1 MEWPSII
8 NNTELC
14 VLSQKI
20 FLHLY
25 DLRVWYMKVL
35 ITFVL
40 LLAAWAG
47 CPLEVMAQQANT
59 TVSRTTVAKDKEPD
73 SVEISAYDNK
83 IVVENA
89 PAGSKLEVY
98 SVVGI
103 RVKEI
108 PMKQPSGEY
117 TVDLAK
123 GYYIVRIGDTVRKH
137 PFRRPIKTSPS
148 RMQSAPI
155 PRRRRLVPCRLS
167 VLRECQEG
175 SYTSQHHL

>member
-1 MEWPSII
+1 MEWTSII

-47 CPLEVMAQQANT
+47 RPLEVMAQQANT

-123 GYYIVRIGDTVRKH
+123 GYYIVRIGDTVRKVSI
-137 PFRRPIKTSPS
+137 R
-148 RMQSAPI
+148 
-155 PRRRRLVPCRLS
+155 
-167 VLRECQEG
+167 
-175 SYTSQHHL
+175 

>member
-1 MEWPSII
+1 
-8 NNTELC
+8 
-14 VLSQKI
+14 
-20 FLHLY
+20 
-25 DLRVWYMKVL
+25 MKVL

-83 IVVENA
+83 IVVEQMVKNLREINKIVVENA

-123 GYYIVRIGDTVRKH
+123 GYYIVRIGDTVRKVSI
-137 PFRRPIKTSPS
+137 R
-148 RMQSAPI
+148 
-155 PRRRRLVPCRLS
+155 
-167 VLRECQEG
+167 
-175 SYTSQHHL
+175 

>member
-1 MEWPSII
+1 
-8 NNTELC
+8 
-14 VLSQKI
+14 
-20 FLHLY
+20 
-25 DLRVWYMKVL
+25 MKVL

-73 SVEISAYDNK
+73 SVEIESGLAL
-83 IVVENA
+83 IA
-89 PAGSKLEVY
+89 
-98 SVVGI
+98 VVGI

-123 GYYIVRIGDTVRKH
+123 GYYIVRIGDTVRKVSI
-137 PFRRPIKTSPS
+137 R
-148 RMQSAPI
+148 
-155 PRRRRLVPCRLS
+155 
-167 VLRECQEG
+167 
-175 SYTSQHHL
+175 

>member
-1 MEWPSII
+1 
-8 NNTELC
+8 
-14 VLSQKI
+14 
-20 FLHLY
+20 
-25 DLRVWYMKVL
+25 MKVL

-103 RVKEI
+103 RVKRDTDEA
-108 PMKQPSGEY
+108 
-117 TVDLAK
+117 TLR
-123 GYYIVRIGDTVRKH
+123 RIYGGPCQGLLHRPH
-137 PFRRPIKTSPS
+137 RRHGP
-148 RMQSAPI
+148 
-155 PRRRRLVPCRLS
+155 
-167 VLRECQEG
+167 
-175 SYTSQHHL
+175 

>member
-1 MEWPSII
+1 
-8 NNTELC
+8 
-14 VLSQKI
+14 
-20 FLHLY
+20 
-25 DLRVWYMKVL
+25 MKVL

-59 TVSRTTVAKDKEPD
+59 TVSRTTV
-73 SVEISAYDNK
+73 AYDNK

-123 GYYIVRIGDTVRKH
+123 GYYIVRIGDTVRKVSI
-137 PFRRPIKTSPS
+137 R
-148 RMQSAPI
+148 
-155 PRRRRLVPCRLS
+155 
-167 VLRECQEG
+167 
-175 SYTSQHHL
+175 

>member
-47 CPLEVMAQQANT
+47 CPLEVMAQQ
-59 TVSRTTVAKDKEPD
+59 VEYDRVPDDRRQRQRT
-73 SVEISAYDNK
+73 
-83 IVVENA
+83 
-89 PAGSKLEVY
+89 GF
-98 SVVGI
+98 G
-103 RVKEI
+103 
-108 PMKQPSGEY
+108 
-117 TVDLAK
+117 
-123 GYYIVRIGDTVRKH
+123 
-137 PFRRPIKTSPS
+137 
-148 RMQSAPI
+148 
-155 PRRRRLVPCRLS
+155 
-167 VLRECQEG
+167 
-175 SYTSQHHL
+175 

>member
-1 MEWPSII
+1 M
-8 NNTELC
+8 
-14 VLSQKI
+14 
-20 FLHLY
+20 Y

-89 PAGSKLEVY
+89 PAGS
-98 SVVGI
+98 I

-123 GYYIVRIGDTVRKH
+123 GYYIVRIGDTVRKVSI
-137 PFRRPIKTSPS
+137 R
-148 RMQSAPI
+148 
-155 PRRRRLVPCRLS
+155 
-167 VLRECQEG
+167 
-175 SYTSQHHL
+175 

>member
-25 DLRVWYMKVL
+25 DLRVW
-35 ITFVL
+35 
-40 LLAAWAG
+40 WAG

-123 GYYIVRIGDTVRKH
+123 GYYIVRIGDTVRKVSI
-137 PFRRPIKTSPS
+137 R
-148 RMQSAPI
+148 
-155 PRRRRLVPCRLS
+155 
-167 VLRECQEG
+167 
-175 SYTSQHHL
+175 

>member
-1 MEWPSII
+1 
-8 NNTELC
+8 
-14 VLSQKI
+14 
-20 FLHLY
+20 
-25 DLRVWYMKVL
+25 MKVL

-83 IVVENA
+83 IVV
-89 PAGSKLEVY
+89 Y

-123 GYYIVRIGDTVRKH
+123 GYYIVRIGDTVRKVSI
-137 PFRRPIKTSPS
+137 R
-148 RMQSAPI
+148 
-155 PRRRRLVPCRLS
+155 
-167 VLRECQEG
+167 
-175 SYTSQHHL
+175 

>member
-59 TVSRTTVAKDKEPD
+59 AISRVATSEYDRVPD
-73 SVEISAYDNK
+73 D
-83 IVVENA
+83 
-89 PAGSKLEVY
+89 
-98 SVVGI
+98 
-103 RVKEI
+103 
-108 PMKQPSGEY
+108 
-117 TVDLAK
+117 
-123 GYYIVRIGDTVRKH
+123 
-137 PFRRPIKTSPS
+137 RRQRQRT
-148 RMQSAPI
+148 
-155 PRRRRLVPCRLS
+155 
-167 VLRECQEG
+167 G
-175 SYTSQHHL
+175 FG

>member
-59 TVSRTTVAKDKEPD
+59 TVAKDKEPD

-103 RVKEI
+103 RT
-108 PMKQPSGEY
+108 SS
-117 TVDLAK
+117 
-123 GYYIVRIGDTVRKH
+123 RKAQ
-137 PFRRPIKTSPS
+137 RC
-148 RMQSAPI
+148 A
-155 PRRRRLVPCRLS
+155 
-167 VLRECQEG
+167 
-175 SYTSQHHL
+175 

>member
-1 MEWPSII
+1 M
-8 NNTELC
+8 
-14 VLSQKI
+14 
-20 FLHLY
+20 Y

-47 CPLEVMAQQANT
+47 CPLEVMAQ
-59 TVSRTTVAKDKEPD
+59 KEPD

-123 GYYIVRIGDTVRKH
+123 GYYIVRIGDTVRKVSI
-137 PFRRPIKTSPS
+137 R
-148 RMQSAPI
+148 
-155 PRRRRLVPCRLS
+155 
-167 VLRECQEG
+167 
-175 SYTSQHHL
+175 

>member
-1 MEWPSII
+1 
-8 NNTELC
+8 
-14 VLSQKI
+14 
-20 FLHLY
+20 
-25 DLRVWYMKVL
+25 MKVL

-83 IVVENA
+83 IVVEN
-89 PAGSKLEVY
+89 

-123 GYYIVRIGDTVRKH
+123 GYYIVRIGDTVRKVSI
-137 PFRRPIKTSPS
+137 R
-148 RMQSAPI
+148 
-155 PRRRRLVPCRLS
+155 
-167 VLRECQEG
+167 
-175 SYTSQHHL
+175 